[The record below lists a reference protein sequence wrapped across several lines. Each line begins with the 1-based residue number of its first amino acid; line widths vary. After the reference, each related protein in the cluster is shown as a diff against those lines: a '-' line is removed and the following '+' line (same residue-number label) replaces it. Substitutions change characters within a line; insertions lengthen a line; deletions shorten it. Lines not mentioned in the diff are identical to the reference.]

1 MVVHNLRL
9 GFLKGWCWGVRIA
22 TKLQKGIFKT
32 IKTYKFNLIFWNSI
46 PNLDHKRSADK
57 CSANNN

>member
-1 MVVHNLRL
+1 MVVYNLKL
-9 GFLKGWCWGVRIA
+9 GFLKGWRWGVRIA
-22 TKLQKGIFKT
+22 TKTQKGIFMT

-46 PNLDHKRSADK
+46 PKSEYKRNEGK